1 MGPYAMEVTV
11 YLYPGTN
18 TNPFGHVGVG
28 VNGGDSRGYYANDSA
43 SRPGLALSADTTGTF
58 RYDAANN
65 TPPIGSIVYQV
76 TADQAAAVQDALNS
90 PTPSRY
96 NFYNDNCAT
105 KAGDVLSQYG
115 VPARRTPFPNIM
127 VPR

>member
-1 MGPYAMEVTV
+1 VDYLAEVTV
-11 YLYPGTN
+11 YLYPGTS

-28 VNGGDSRGYYANDSA
+28 VNGGQSQGYYANDSA
-43 SRPGLALSADTTGTF
+43 SRAGLALGADTTGTF
-58 RYDAANN
+58 RPDAANN
-65 TPPIGSIVYQV
+65 ASPIGSIVYSV
-76 TADQAAAVQDALNS
+76 TADQAAAVQNALDS
-90 PTPSRY
+90 PSSGRY

-105 KAGDVLSQYG
+105 KAGDVLNQYG